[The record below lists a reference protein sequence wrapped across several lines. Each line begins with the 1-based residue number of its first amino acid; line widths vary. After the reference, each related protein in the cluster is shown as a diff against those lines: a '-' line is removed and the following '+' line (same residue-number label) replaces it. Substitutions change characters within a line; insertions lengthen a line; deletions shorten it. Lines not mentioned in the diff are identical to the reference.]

1 MRTFELFSMIPIE
14 IVEMGHGV
22 WWYNCI
28 LGFYNANR
36 TVEKDNDL
44 TKERT
49 KQTPTKHPLHTK
61 NTSKRTQLFP
71 HPS

>member
-1 MRTFELFSMIPIE
+1 MIPIE

-36 TVEKDNDL
+36 TIENDNDL
-44 TKERT
+44 TKERPNRH
-49 KQTPTKHPLHTK
+49 QPTKHPLPR

-71 HPS
+71 HREAQGP